1 MLNYRLH
8 EQIQKLRM
16 ARKMSQVELGK
27 RLGVTKGC
35 VCNWE
40 NDNTQP
46 SIEMLVRLASLFSVS
61 TDYLL
66 GLDSGDAVYIDATGL
81 PADTVAHVQQLVDD
95 LRAAGER
102 RP

>member
-1 MLNYRLH
+1 MLNYKLH
-8 EQIQKLRM
+8 EQIRTLRK

-27 RLGVTKGC
+27 RLGVTKSC
-35 VCNWE
+35 ICNWE
-40 NDNTQP
+40 MDNVQP

-81 PADTVAHVQQLVDD
+81 PGDVVAHVQQLVDD
-95 LRAAGER
+95 LRRNE
-102 RP
+102 